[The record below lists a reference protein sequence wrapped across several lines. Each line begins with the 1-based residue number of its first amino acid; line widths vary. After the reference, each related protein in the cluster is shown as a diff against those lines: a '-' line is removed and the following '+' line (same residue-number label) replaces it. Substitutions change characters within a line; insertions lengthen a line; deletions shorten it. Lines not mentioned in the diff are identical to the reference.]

1 MERSSIASLLFAAAV
16 VSAASGTAVAA
27 VTGSPDIEVALADN
41 TVSPG
46 EETTLDVVLS
56 NNGELDSGSSTN
68 PSLNS
73 EVTTARG
80 LTVDVKDED
89 APISITTSRQLTGDL
104 ATGSPRTV
112 SFDISVDD
120 DAKSDTYRVPVRL
133 KYDHYSYISEG
144 TSARDY
150 ESASRTKYVTVRVT
164 DDATFDVVDVDS
176 SARVGS
182 TGSVELTVQNTG
194 ESAASDAAVTLQTQ
208 NSEFTVGD
216 GEQSSR
222 FVDSWATGE
231 NRTFQYRIGAS
242 SDAEPEP
249 YNFELSVAF
258 DDADG
263 VRTEPVGNTVGIAP
277 APEQSF
283 AVVDT
288 SSAVAVGNTG
298 EFELTLR
305 NDGPVTVDDASVT
318 VTAQSSDI
326 TFGEASSTSQF
337 VGEWSPGEV
346 RTVTVDATAGSNAEV
361 RSYALSASVQYDD
374 PEGDAGTDDTLSLGI
389 ETAPKQTFSLSDVS
403 GTLQAG
409 QDGTLEATLVND
421 GPRTVENAVVNWE
434 SDHASLSPQG
444 TQYAVGTLEPGES
457 TTVDFGVDASDSA
470 RQGARQFDF
479 TVGYEDDNG
488 DQQTSDTLSVQS
500 DVAASEDEFDLAVA
514 DRTIAVGNS
523 RVVSVEVTNNLDETV
538 SDVEARLFADDPL
551 SISGTDTSYIESLE
565 PGESATLAF
574 EVSAASSATAG
585 STYPMSFDFRYTDS
599 DGNTHLSDT
608 FRKPVDAAPQT
619 GGGLPVP
626 LILGLGAAVIGGVAV
641 VYWRRD

>member
-1 MERSSIASLLFAAAV
+1 MERSSIASVLFVAV
-16 VSAASGTAVAA
+16 VVSVASGTAVAA
-27 VTGSPDIEVALADN
+27 VTGSPAIEVGLADN

-56 NNGELDSGSSTN
+56 NSGELDSSSSAN

-80 LTVDVKDED
+80 LTVDVRASD
-89 APISITTSRQLTGDL
+89 APISITTSEQLTGDL
-104 ATGSPRTV
+104 AAGSSRTV

-120 DAKSDTYRVPVRL
+120 DAKSGSYRVPVRL
-133 KYDHYSYISEG
+133 TYDYYSYISEG
-144 TSARDY
+144 TSARDS
-150 ESASRTKYVTVRVT
+150 ESGSQTKYVTVRVS

-182 TGSVELTVQNTG
+182 TGGVELTVQNTG
-194 ESAASDAAVTLQTQ
+194 ESAASDAAVTLLSQ

-222 FVDSWATGE
+222 FVDSWAVGE

-258 DDADG
+258 DDTDG
-263 VRTEPVGNTVGIAP
+263 VRTESVGSTVGIAP

-283 AVVDT
+283 AVVNT

-298 EFELTLR
+298 EYELTLR
-305 NDGPVTVDDASVT
+305 NDGPATVDDATVT

-337 VGEWSPGEV
+337 VGEWSPGEA
-346 RTVTVDATAGSNAEV
+346 RTVTVDATASSNAEA

-389 ETAPKQTFSLSDVS
+389 ETEPKQEFSLSDVS

-409 QDGTLEATLVND
+409 ADGTLEATLVND
-421 GPRTVENAVVNWE
+421 GPRTVENTVVNWE
-434 SDHASLSPQG
+434 SDHSNLSPQE

-457 TTVDFGVDASDSA
+457 TTVDFGVDVSDSSRA
-470 RQGARQFDF
+470 GPRQFDF
-479 TVGYEDDNG
+479 TVSYADDNG

-500 DVAASEDEFDLAVA
+500 DVAASEDEFDLAVEE
-514 DRTIAVGNS
+514 RTITVGRS
-523 RVVSVEVTNNLDETV
+523 RVVSVEVTNDLDETV
-538 SDVEARLFADDPL
+538 TDIEARLFADDPL
-551 SISGTDTSYIESLE
+551 STSGPDTSYIESLA
-565 PGESATLAF
+565 PGESKTLAF
-574 EVSAASSATAG
+574 EVSAASAATAG
-585 STYPMSFDFRYTDS
+585 SSYPISFDFRYTDTE
-599 DGNTHLSDT
+599 GNTHLSDT
-608 FRKPVDAAPQT
+608 FRKPLDATPQS
-619 GGGLPVP
+619 GGMSPIA
-626 LILGLGAAVIGGVAV
+626 LILGLGVIVVGGVAV
-641 VYWRRD
+641 VYWRRN

>member
-1 MERSSIASLLFAAAV
+1 MKRSRIASVLLAAV
-16 VSAASGTAVAA
+16 VVIVASGTAVAA
-27 VTGSPDIEVALADN
+27 VTGSPAIEVGLADN

-56 NNGELDSGSSTN
+56 NNGELDSSSSTN

-80 LTVDVKDED
+80 MTVDVRADD
-89 APISITTSRQLTGDL
+89 APISITTSKQLTGDL
-104 ATGSPRTV
+104 TTGSPRTV

-133 KYDHYSYISEG
+133 TYDYYSYISEG

-150 ESASRTKYVTVRVT
+150 QSGSQTEYVTVRVS

-182 TGSVELTVQNTG
+182 TGGVELTVQNTG
-194 ESAASDAAVTLQTQ
+194 ETAATNAAVTLTSQ
-208 NSEFTVGD
+208 NGEFTVGG

-222 FVDSWATGE
+222 FVDTWESGE
-231 NRTFQYRIGAS
+231 NRTFEYRVGAS
-242 SDAEPEP
+242 SDAEAEP
-249 YNFELSVAF
+249 YNFGLSVAF
-258 DDADG
+258 DDSEG
-263 VRTEPVGNTVGIAP
+263 VREESVGTTVGITP

-288 SSAVAVGNTG
+288 TSAVAVGNTG
-298 EFELTLR
+298 AYELTLR
-305 NDGPVTVDDASVT
+305 NDGPVTVDDATVT
-318 VTAQSSDI
+318 VTSQSSDI

-337 VGEWSPGEV
+337 VGEWSSGEV
-346 RTVTVDATAGSNAEV
+346 RTVTVDATASSNAEV

-389 ETAPKQTFSLSDVS
+389 ETAPKQEFSLSDVS

-409 QDGTLEATLVND
+409 ADGTLEATLVND

-479 TVGYEDDNG
+479 TVSYADDNG

-500 DVAASEDEFDLAVA
+500 TVAESEDEFDLAVEE
-514 DRTIAVGNS
+514 RTITVGGS
-523 RVVSVEVTNNLDETV
+523 RVVSVEVTNDLDETV
-538 SDVEARLFADDPL
+538 TDIEARLFADDPL
-551 SISGTDTSYIESLE
+551 STSGPDTSYIESLE
-565 PGESATLAF
+565 PGESTTLAF
-574 EVSAASSATAG
+574 EVSAASAATAG
-585 STYPMSFDFRYTDS
+585 STYPISFDFRYTDT

-608 FRKPVDAAPQT
+608 FRKPLDAAPQS
-619 GGGLPVP
+619 GGMSTIAV
-626 LILGLGAAVIGGVAV
+626 ILGIGVIVVGGVAV
-641 VYWRRD
+641 VYWRRN